1 MKIDYRKCGDYFI
14 PNLVLGNEE
23 YKNYQI
29 GKYGYLRLDYLRNY
43 KKAEYELMR
52 INCSLRKHII
62 EIDLQAK
69 EKVKLLINQFKETEN
84 ISESLKDTNPLE
96 WVGKMNNIKNKAE
109 EIILKE
115 INNLPSPQRN
125 RVYLKIIKDYKNAEI
140 ANCENVDKSAV
151 TRSLK
156 VGIEKIF
163 KKYKK
168 F

>member
-1 MKIDYRKCGDYFI
+1 MENLKLTYRKNGDYFI

-96 WVGKMNNIKNKAE
+96 WVGKMNNGKVNIKLMKN
-109 EIILKE
+109 
-115 INNLPSPQRN
+115 
-125 RVYLKIIKDYKNAEI
+125 YKVKLI
-140 ANCENVDKSAV
+140 
-151 TRSLK
+151 
-156 VGIEKIF
+156 
-163 KKYKK
+163 KK
-168 F
+168 FNIDFPITGNLEPAIGFFIFYFLLSISSNLSFNL

>member
-1 MKIDYRKCGDYFI
+1 MENLKLTYRKNGDYFI

-69 EKVKLLINQFKETEN
+69 EKVKLLINQIQKQ
-84 ISESLKDTNPLE
+84 
-96 WVGKMNNIKNKAE
+96 KA
-109 EIILKE
+109 I
-115 INNLPSPQRN
+115 
-125 RVYLKIIKDYKNAEI
+125 YLI
-140 ANCENVDKSAV
+140 
-151 TRSLK
+151 
-156 VGIEKIF
+156 
-163 KKYKK
+163 
-168 F
+168 

>member
-1 MKIDYRKCGDYFI
+1 MENVKSKITYHKEGDYLI
-14 PNLVLGNEE
+14 PDLTVLNDENE
-23 YKNYQI
+23 KYQI
-29 GKYGYLRLDYLRNY
+29 EKYGHLILSYLKNH

-115 INNLPSPQRN
+115 LIY
-125 RVYLKIIKDYKNAEI
+125 V
-140 ANCENVDKSAV
+140 
-151 TRSLK
+151 
-156 VGIEKIF
+156 
-163 KKYKK
+163 
-168 F
+168 